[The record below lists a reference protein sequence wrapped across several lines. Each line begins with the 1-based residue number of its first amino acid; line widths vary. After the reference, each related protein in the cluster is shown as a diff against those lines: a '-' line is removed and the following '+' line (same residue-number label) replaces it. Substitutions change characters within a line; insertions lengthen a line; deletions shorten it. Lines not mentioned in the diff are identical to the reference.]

1 MLTYTDISSNSLG
14 AEAGVIMRDA
24 LEDNSSLTS
33 LDVRVNK
40 IAPDGAYIY
49 IYIYIYTYIYIYL
62 HAYVY
67 I

>member
-1 MLTYTDISSNSLG
+1 MLTYADISSNSLG

-24 LEDNSSLTS
+24 LEDNNSLTS

-49 IYIYIYTYIYIYL
+49 IRYG
-62 HAYVY
+62 
-67 I
+67 